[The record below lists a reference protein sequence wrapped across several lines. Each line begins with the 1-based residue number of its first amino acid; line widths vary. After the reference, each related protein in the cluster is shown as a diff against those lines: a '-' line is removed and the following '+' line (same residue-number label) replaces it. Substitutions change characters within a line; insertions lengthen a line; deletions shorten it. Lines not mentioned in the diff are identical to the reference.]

1 MGVLQ
6 HPEQVWNGA
15 QGAGGVARR
24 RAAVGILADQAV
36 SMGPL
41 PKAEL
46 AHRAKHRPEQRCMD
60 SLCEMLQK
68 MEIEAQKYRQES
80 RPLLDDGDGKSTAEI
95 VVVPIGAEDAD
106 KQGART
112 AKVRRRRRGRG
123 RTERRA
129 LKTTQQHMRGFD
141 KVSCRV
147 NSR

>member
-68 MEIEAQKYRQES
+68 MEIEARKYRQES
-80 RPLLDDGDGKSTAEI
+80 RPLLDDGDGKLTAEKLVLTI
-95 VVVPIGAEDAD
+95 VLGGWGTSA
-106 KQGART
+106 G
-112 AKVRRRRRGRG
+112 RRRRRF
-123 RTERRA
+123 
-129 LKTTQQHMRGFD
+129 QQR
-141 KVSCRV
+141 K
-147 NSR
+147 